1 MIDVHSH
8 IIFDV
13 DDGSKSIEQ
22 SIEILQ
28 EASSV
33 GFEKVIVTPHYIEE
47 YYEMDKEEI
56 AARIEILK
64 EELEKIDC
72 NIEIIQGNEIYI
84 TNNINE
90 LLQNEQAVAI
100 NDKKYVLFELPLNS
114 EAMNLNEVVY
124 QILEQGRIPILAHPE
139 RYPFVQKDPNVLLDL
154 IENGVLI
161 QCNYGSIIGQYGKQ
175 VRNTIKKML
184 EHNMVHLLGSDVHRP
199 RTVYPKTEEAIEE
212 IGKIINEETLE
223 NITSIY
229 PQLVIE
235 GKNIDLPNPKPIK
248 TTIFSKLFH

>member
-8 IIFDV
+8 IVFGV

-22 SIEILQ
+22 SIEMLQ
-28 EASSV
+28 EANSL

-64 EELEKIDC
+64 EELEKVDC

-90 LLQNEQAVAI
+90 LLENEQAVAL
-100 NDKKYVLFELPLNS
+100 NNKKYVLFELPLNA

-124 QILEQGRIPILAHPE
+124 QILEKGRIPILAHPE

-161 QCNYGSIIGQYGKQ
+161 QSNYGSIIGQYGKQ
-175 VRNTIKKML
+175 VKNTVKKML

-199 RTVYPKTEEAIEE
+199 RTVYTRIDEALEE
-212 IGKIINEETLE
+212 IGKIVDEETLE
-223 NITSIY
+223 NITLNY
-229 PQLVIE
+229 PQQIIE
-235 GKNIDLPNPKPIK
+235 GNDIDIPKAIPIK

>member
-8 IIFDV
+8 IVFEV
-13 DDGSKSIEQ
+13 DDGSNSIEQ

-33 GFEKVIVTPHYIEE
+33 GFEKVIVTPHYIEG

-56 AARIEILK
+56 ASRIEILK
-64 EELEKIDC
+64 EELEKVNC

-90 LLQNEQAVAI
+90 LLENNQIAAL
-100 NDKKYVLFELPLNS
+100 NDKRYVLFELPLNA

-124 QILEQGRIPILAHPE
+124 QILEKGRIPILAHSE
-139 RYPFVQKDPNVLLDL
+139 RYPFVQKNPNVLLDL
-154 IENGVLI
+154 IENGVLL
-161 QCNYGSIIGQYGKQ
+161 QSNYGSIVGQYGKEAK
-175 VRNTIKKML
+175 NTLKKML

-199 RTVYPKTEEAIEE
+199 RTVYPKIHEAIEE
-212 IGKIINEETLE
+212 IGKIVDEETLE
-223 NITSIY
+223 NITLNY
-229 PQLVIE
+229 PQEVVE
-235 GKNIDLPNPKPIK
+235 GNAIDLPNAIPIK
-248 TTIFSKLFH
+248 TTLFSKLFH